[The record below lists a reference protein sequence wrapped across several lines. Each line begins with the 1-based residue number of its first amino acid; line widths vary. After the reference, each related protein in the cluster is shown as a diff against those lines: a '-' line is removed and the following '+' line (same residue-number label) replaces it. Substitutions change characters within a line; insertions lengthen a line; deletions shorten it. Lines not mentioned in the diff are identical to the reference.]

1 MIIYSNNLEYMKELT
16 IEQKIIKH
24 LATQHQITEVGLVA
38 AALKDN
44 DIAKR
49 VITGDDI
56 PGIEN
61 EIKDAIENG
70 EIEGVGGD
78 CNHEALTNPEIQEVF
93 DNDEE

>member
-1 MIIYSNNLEYMKELT
+1 MIIYSNNSEHMKGLT
-16 IEQKIIKH
+16 IEQKIVKH

-38 AALKDN
+38 AALKD
-44 DIAKR
+44 DAIAKQL
-49 VITGDDI
+49 ITGDDI
-56 PGIEN
+56 PGIED
-61 EIKDAIENG
+61 EIKDAIEKG